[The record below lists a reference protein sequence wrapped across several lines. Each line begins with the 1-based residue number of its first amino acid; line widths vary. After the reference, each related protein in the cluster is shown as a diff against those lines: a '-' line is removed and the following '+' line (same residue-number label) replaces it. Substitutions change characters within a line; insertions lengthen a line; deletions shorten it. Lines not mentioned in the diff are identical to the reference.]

1 MNRAAEMRGKGAE
14 TWENV
19 EVSRLVG
26 HVPPKASHM
35 STDLPLLTARD
46 LECRRGRRRLF
57 SGVSLSVSAGRALLI
72 SGRNGSGKTTLLRTL
87 CGLTRPETGEI
98 AWRGHSIRA
107 RRDEYNAE
115 LLYLGHANALKDDLT
130 AEENLANAMAIGGG
144 QVSSD
149 VRRALVDLGLEAC
162 ARLPAKSLSQGQRRR
177 VALARMWLSRSRPL
191 WVLDEPFVALDAE
204 STENLRQLLESH
216 LQGGGALVFTTH
228 QEIAIAPDRLQR
240 LQLGA

>member
-1 MNRAAEMRGKGAE
+1 
-14 TWENV
+14 
-19 EVSRLVG
+19 
-26 HVPPKASHM
+26 
-35 STDLPLLTARD
+35 
-46 LECRRGRRRLF
+46 
-57 SGVSLSVSAGRALLI
+57 VSAGSALLV

-87 CGLTRPETGEI
+87 CGLTRPETGDI
-98 AWRGHSIRA
+98 TWRGHSIRA

-115 LLYLGHANALKDDLT
+115 LLYLGHVNALKDDLT

-144 QVSSD
+144 EAPGD

-162 ARLPAKSLSQGQRRR
+162 ARLPSKSLSQGQRRR
-177 VALARMWLSRSRPL
+177 VALVRMWLSRARPL

-204 STENLRQLLESH
+204 STENLRRLLESH

-240 LQLGA
+240 LQLGP